1 MERLPVIAVTEPFP
15 NKMNTIADERG
26 ICIEL
31 RTPFLYHRL
40 PICFRGEKRDLVF
53 VALPSV
59 VVITEI
65 IYKPVSKHFAALS
78 VVLIITHN
86 NI

>member
-1 MERLPVIAVTEPFP
+1 MERLPVIAVTDPFP
-15 NKMNTIADERG
+15 NQMNTIAEDRNG
-26 ICIEL
+26 RMEL
-31 RTPFLYHRL
+31 RTPFLYRRL
-40 PICFRGEKRDLVF
+40 PICFHGEKRDLVF